1 MSVPGHRTPAVP
13 GAARSPRS
21 RLRITPDMAHAP
33 TLATERYQRAALDAI
48 PEAWLFLRSV
58 RDGAG
63 RVVDFAVIDLN
74 AAAERL
80 AGRPRGLVIGSALG
94 TYFPLHRQLGLHDTY
109 VAVAERGASL
119 DEERCVY
126 AEGDE
131 ELWVHVR
138 AVPIPGGLAV
148 FTRDVGE
155 RRRAQSA
162 RARLVAILEEMPD
175 VVTVNDT
182 DGRITYLNGA
192 ARALLGLPAERP
204 ADDRYHLSLADVQ
217 PQRLAG
223 GALEEATRVAA
234 RDGTWRGETVLRKRD
249 GREVPVEQVLIAHAG
264 ADGRPTFFSSVMRDI
279 TDRKQVEATLRSLS
293 LVDELTGLYNR
304 RGFLTVAGQALD
316 RARERGAPAL
326 VFYMDMDDFKR
337 INDCHGHAVGDVAL
351 RVVADVLR
359 STFRESDVIGRI
371 GGDEFVAFAVHGV
384 GMDPDA
390 IARTVVARIEQR
402 LAAVNGAAGREYALR
417 LSVGTANDARPRG
430 AAASALDA
438 LLASADAA
446 LYEEKCR
453 RKGRA

>member
-1 MSVPGHRTPAVP
+1 
-13 GAARSPRS
+13 
-21 RLRITPDMAHAP
+21 MAHAATFVDALAP
-33 TLATERYQRAALDAI
+33 TFAPVHATERYQRAALDAI

-58 RDGAG
+58 RDGSR

-94 TYFPLHRQLGLHDTY
+94 TYFPLHVRLGLHDTY
-109 VAVAERGASL
+109 VAVAEHGASL

-126 AEGDE
+126 SDAGE

-148 FTRDVGE
+148 FTRDIGE
-155 RRRAQSA
+155 RRRAQAA

-192 ARALLGLPAERP
+192 GRAMLGLPPERP
-204 ADDRYHLSLADVQ
+204 TDDRYDLSLSDVQ
-217 PQRLAG
+217 PQLLAG
-223 GALEEATRVAA
+223 GALEEATRAA
-234 RDGTWRGETVLRKRD
+234 VREGTWRGETVLRKRD
-249 GREVPVEQVLIAHAG
+249 GREVPVEQVLIAHFG

-279 TDRKQVEATLRSLS
+279 TDRKQAEAALRSLS

-316 RARERGAPAL
+316 RARERGAPVL

-337 INDCHGHAVGDVAL
+337 INDRHGHAVGDAAL
-351 RVVADVLR
+351 QVVADVLR
-359 STFRESDVIGRI
+359 TTFRESDVIGRI

-384 GMDPDA
+384 GMDPSA

-402 LAAVNGAAGREYALR
+402 LAAVNRAEGQEYALR
-417 LSVGTANDARPRG
+417 LSVGTSNDSGLRG
-430 AAASALDA
+430 AAAPTLDA
-438 LLASADAA
+438 LLATADAA

-453 RKGRA
+453 RKGSA